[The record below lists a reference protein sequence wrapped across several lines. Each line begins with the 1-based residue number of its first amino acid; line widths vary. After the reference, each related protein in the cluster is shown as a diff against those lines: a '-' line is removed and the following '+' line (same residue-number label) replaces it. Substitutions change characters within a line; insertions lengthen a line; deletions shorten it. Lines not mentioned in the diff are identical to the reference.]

1 MLLEISQT
9 KIVFMNKKI
18 NLRKILYFGFVL
30 VILSV
35 SFQSLLAQPKIEL
48 KFREDKTF
56 KIAQFTDLHININ
69 SPKLAL
75 TLETIKNV
83 LETEKPDLAI
93 LTGDVVVAVPAKD
106 GWLALAK
113 VFEDAKTPWAVTLG
127 NHDGEPGITR
137 DQVFE
142 LLMSLPYFVGSKGP
156 ELSGCGNYT
165 LPIQASDGKTIASV
179 IYCIDSNDYPKDR
192 KISNYDWIRFDQVAW
207 YRNTSDQFKAS
218 NKGLPVPSLAFF
230 HIPLIE
236 YKDMAAK
243 GNLVGE
249 NKEAVSTSDLN
260 SGLFASMVEKMDVM
274 GVFVG
279 HSHNDNFIG
288 IEHNI
293 ALAFGEVTG
302 ADGYGQLE
310 RGSRIIELNEGI
322 FSFDTWIRTKSGT
335 QFKFNYNNTSSIVK

>member
-1 MLLEISQT
+1 
-9 KIVFMNKKI
+9 MNKQF
-18 NLRKILYFGFVL
+18 NMCKILAAAFIL
-30 VILSV
+30 VILSG
-35 SFQSLLAQPKIEL
+35 SFQSLMAQPKIQLE
-48 KFREDKTF
+48 FRKDKTF
-56 KIAQFTDLHININ
+56 KIAQFTDLHFNIG
-69 SPKLAL
+69 SVKSAL
-75 TLETIKNV
+75 TIETIKNV

-93 LTGDVVVAVPAKD
+93 LTGDVVTAPPAKE
-106 GWLALAK
+106 GWLALAN
-113 VFEDAKTPWAVTLG
+113 VFENAKTPWAVTLG

-142 LLMSLPYFVGSKGP
+142 LLVTLPYFVGSKGP
-156 ELSGCGNYT
+156 ELSGSGNYA
-165 LPIQASDGKTIASV
+165 LPIKASEGKSTASV

-218 NKGLPVPSLAFF
+218 NNGLPVPSLAFF

-236 YKDMAAK
+236 YKEMAAK

-260 SGLFASMVEKMDVM
+260 SGLFASMVEKMDIM

-310 RGSRIIELNEGI
+310 RGSRIIELHEGQ

-335 QFKFNYNNTSSIVK
+335 QFKYNYSKPSIIAK

>member
-1 MLLEISQT
+1 
-9 KIVFMNKKI
+9 MNKKI
-18 NLRKILYFGFVL
+18 RLRKFLISGFIL

-35 SFQSLLAQPKIEL
+35 SFQSLMAQPKTQLE
-48 KFREDKTF
+48 FRKDKTF
-56 KIAQFTDLHININ
+56 SIAQFTDLHVNIH
-69 SPKLAL
+69 SPKLSL
-75 TLETIKNV
+75 TLGTIKNV

-113 VFEDAKTPWAVTLG
+113 VFENAKTPWAVTLG

-142 LLMSLPYFVGSKGP
+142 LLVTLPWFVGTKGP
-156 ELSGCGNYT
+156 ELSGCGNYA
-165 LPIQASDGKTIASV
+165 LPVKAYDGKAIAAV

-192 KISNYDWIRFDQVAW
+192 KISNYDWIKFDQVAW
-207 YRNTSDQFKAS
+207 YRSTSDQFKAS
-218 NKGLPVPSLAFF
+218 NNGLQVPSLAFF

-260 SGLFASMVEKMDVM
+260 SGLFASMVEKMDIM

-279 HSHNDNFIG
+279 HSHNDNYIG

-310 RGSRIIELNEGI
+310 RGSRIIELHEGK

-335 QFKFNYNNTSSIVK
+335 QFKFNYPNPPLPTK

>member
-1 MLLEISQT
+1 
-9 KIVFMNKKI
+9 MNNQF
-18 NLRKILYFGFVL
+18 NLRKILTVWII
-30 VILSV
+30 ILSGF
-35 SFQSLLAQPKIEL
+35 FQLLMAQPKIQLE
-48 KFREDKTF
+48 FRKDKTF
-56 KIAQFTDLHININ
+56 KIAQFTDLHFNIG
-69 SPKLAL
+69 SVKSAL
-75 TLETIKNV
+75 TIETIQNV
-83 LETEKPDLAI
+83 LETEKPELAI
-93 LTGDVVVAVPAKD
+93 LTGDVVTAAPAKE

-113 VFEDAKTPWAVTLG
+113 VFGDAKTPWAVTLG

-142 LLMSLPYFVGSKGP
+142 LLMTLPYFVGSKGP
-156 ELSGCGNYT
+156 ELSGCGNYA
-165 LPIQASDGKTIASV
+165 LPIKASDGKATASV

-207 YRNTSDQFKAS
+207 YRNTSEQFKAS
-218 NKGLPVPSLAFF
+218 NNGLPVPSLAFF

-236 YKDMAAK
+236 YRDMAAK

-260 SGLFASMVEKMDVM
+260 SGLFASMVEKMDIM

-279 HSHNDNFIG
+279 HSHNDNYIG
-288 IEHNI
+288 VEHNI

-310 RGSRIIELNEGI
+310 RGSRIIELHESK
-322 FSFDTWIRTKSGT
+322 FSFDTWIRIKAGT
-335 QFKFNYNNTSSIVK
+335 QFKFNYTNPSIIVK

>member
-1 MLLEISQT
+1 
-9 KIVFMNKKI
+9 MNKPFY
-18 NLRKILYFGFVL
+18 LCKILAVGIIL
-30 VILSV
+30 VILSG
-35 SFQSLLAQPKIEL
+35 FQSLVAQPKIQLE
-48 KFREDKTF
+48 FRKDKTF
-56 KIAQFTDLHININ
+56 KIAQFTDLHFDIG
-69 SPKLAL
+69 SVKSAL
-75 TLETIKNV
+75 TIETIKKV

-93 LTGDVVVAVPAKD
+93 LTGDVVTAHPAKE

-142 LLMSLPYFVGSKGP
+142 LLMTLPYFVGSKGP
-156 ELSGCGNYT
+156 ELSGCGNYA
-165 LPIQASDGKTIASV
+165 LPVKASDGKSTASV

-192 KISNYDWIRFDQVAW
+192 KVSNYDWIKFDQVAW
-207 YRNTSDQFKAS
+207 FRNTSEQFTTS
-218 NKGLPVPSLAFF
+218 NNGLPLPSLAFF

-236 YKDMAAK
+236 YREMAAK

-260 SGLFASMVEKMDVM
+260 SGLFASMVEKMDIM

-279 HSHNDNFIG
+279 HDHNDNFIG

-310 RGSRIIELNEGI
+310 RGSRIIELHEGK
-322 FSFDTWIRTKSGT
+322 FSFDTWIRTKSGI
-335 QFKFNYNNTSSIVK
+335 QFKFNYSNPSIIVK

>member
-1 MLLEISQT
+1 
-9 KIVFMNKKI
+9 MNSTI
-18 NLRKILYFGFVL
+18 NKRKIITRAIIL
-30 VILSV
+30 VIFSI
-35 SFQSLLAQPKIEL
+35 SFQTLLAQPQIRLE
-48 KFREDKTF
+48 FRKDKTF
-56 KIAQFTDLHININ
+56 KIAQFTDLHFNI
-69 SPKLAL
+69 SSVKSAL
-75 TLETIKNV
+75 TIETIQNV
-83 LETEKPDLAI
+83 LETEKPELAI
-93 LTGDVVVAVPAKD
+93 LTGDVVTAAPAKE
-106 GWLALAK
+106 GWQALAK
-113 VFEDAKTPWAVTLG
+113 VFENAKTPWAVTLG

-142 LLMSLPYFVGSKGP
+142 LLMTLPYFVGSKGP
-156 ELSGCGNYT
+156 ELSGCGNYA
-165 LPIQASDGKTIASV
+165 LPVKASEGKVTASV

-192 KISNYDWIRFDQVAW
+192 QISNYDWIRFDQVAW

-218 NKGLPVPSLAFF
+218 NNGLPVPSLAFF

-236 YKDMAAK
+236 YREFAAK

-260 SGLFASMVEKMDVM
+260 SGLFASMVEKMDIM

-288 IEHNI
+288 VEHNI

-310 RGSRIIELNEGI
+310 RGSRIIELHEGK
-322 FSFDTWIRTKSGT
+322 FSFDTWIRIKSGT
-335 QFKFNYNNTSSIVK
+335 QFKFNYANPSIIVK

>member
-1 MLLEISQT
+1 MNKPVNLCRFVIIGF
-9 KIVFMNKKI
+9 IVF
-18 NLRKILYFGFVL
+18 IL
-30 VILSV
+30 
-35 SFQSLLAQPKIEL
+35 SFQSLLAQPKIQLE
-48 KFREDKTF
+48 FRKDKTF
-56 KIAQFTDLHININ
+56 RITQFTDLHININ

-83 LETEKPDLAI
+83 LDTEKPDLAI

-113 VFEDAKTPWAVTLG
+113 VFEESKTPWAVTLG

-142 LLMSLPYFVGSKGP
+142 LLVTLPYFVGSKGP
-156 ELSGCGNYT
+156 DLSGCGNYA
-165 LPIQASDGKTIASV
+165 LPVKASDGKAVASV

-192 KISNYDWIRFDQVAW
+192 KVSNYDWIRFDQVAW
-207 YRNTSDQFKAS
+207 YRSTSDQFKAS
-218 NKGLPVPSLAFF
+218 NNGLPVPSLAFF
-230 HIPLIE
+230 HIPLVE
-236 YKDMAAK
+236 YKAMAAK

-249 NKEAVSTSDLN
+249 NREAVSTSDLN
-260 SGLFASMVEKMDVM
+260 SGLFASMVEKMDIM

-279 HSHNDNFIG
+279 HSHNDNYIG

-310 RGSRIIELNEGI
+310 RGSRIIELHEGK

-335 QFKFNYNNTSSIVK
+335 QFKFSYPNPPVPIK